1 MKPVIKAETKR
12 IDVLP
17 MVKHYISE
25 LGIYEI
31 FNKHIPKRSNGFI
44 APSQSLCMMII
55 NIICAARPLYKV
67 QEWLADYTD
76 GMAEESVN
84 ASEYNDDQLG
94 RCLNKL
100 FGADRNSMMTELSAH
115 AVRVHTLETN
125 DIHNDSTTV
134 TFTGEYE
141 DQPPANVNLARGYN
155 KDHRPDCK
163 QLVFGLNITADGN
176 VPLSFLL
183 FDGNQTDDKTHI
195 PNWEGLRKLLEKED
209 FIYIADCKLCSLE
222 NLNHIHANGGTF
234 ITIMPKNRKEVKA
247 FHEYLRGHGVDWGKP
262 FLVADSRKKGEFT
275 EYKIHEQDPTEEGYR
290 LLWVHSSAKEHQDR
304 GRREAAISKVMDEL
318 TAISGK
324 LNKYKLKTEKQ
335 IESAIKA
342 ACKGRRDLFHIELSQ
357 EKKVVRTQSTPGK
370 PGPKTVYN
378 EKEITLF
385 KLEYTVNHEA
395 VARAARTDGIFP
407 LITNSP
413 MDATDVL
420 KKYKNQPY
428 LEKRMYTA
436 KSILKVAP
444 VFLESPQRIEAML
457 FLYFVALMIVGLIE
471 RNIRK
476 NMQRQNIEKL
486 PVLPTGLKTKT
497 PTWNNLNY
505 FFRNV
510 HLSIVL
516 QNGDI
521 LDSTVKGLTAMHE
534 KVLQLLEVPVAVY
547 ENIKDQWWLFEPA

>member
-1 MKPVIKAETKR
+1 MKPVITAETKR

-17 MVKHYISE
+17 MVKHYISK
-25 LGIYEI
+25 LGVYET
-31 FNKHIPKRSNGFI
+31 FNKHIPKSPNGFMVP
-44 APSQSLCMMII
+44 AQALSMMII

-67 QEWLADYTD
+67 EEWLADYTD
-76 GMAEESVN
+76 GMAEDGIN

-94 RCLNKL
+94 RCLDKL
-100 FGADRNSMMTELSAH
+100 FGADRHSILTELSAN
-115 AVRVHTLETN
+115 AIRVYALETN
-125 DIHNDSTTV
+125 DIHNDSTSV

-141 DQPPANVNLARGYN
+141 DQPPANVNLARGFN

-163 QLVFGLNITADGN
+163 QIVFGLNITADGN
-176 VPLSFLL
+176 VPVSFLL

-195 PNWEGLRKLLEKED
+195 PNWEGLRKLLQKEN
-209 FIYIADCKLCSLE
+209 FIYIADCKLCSIE

-247 FHEYLRGHGVDWGKP
+247 FHEYLRDHDPHWEQAL
-262 FLVADSRKKGEFT
+262 LVEDSRKKGKFT
-275 EYKIHEQDPTEEGYR
+275 EYKIYEQGPTKENYR

-304 GRREAAISKVMDEL
+304 GRREAAISKAMEKL
-318 TAISGK
+318 AALSGK

-335 IESAIKA
+335 IEAAIKT

-357 EKKVVRTQSTPGK
+357 EKKVVRTQTTPGK
-370 PGPKTVYN
+370 PGPKTLYK
-378 EKEITLF
+378 EKETILF
-385 KLEYTVNHEA
+385 KLKYAVNHDA

-413 MDATDVL
+413 FDAADVL
-420 KKYKNQPY
+420 RKYKNQPY

-444 VFLESPQRIEAML
+444 VFLESPRRIEAML

-476 NMQRQNIEKL
+476 NMRQENIEKL
-486 PVLPTGLKTKT
+486 PILPSGLKTKT
-497 PTWNNLNY
+497 PTWNNLSY

-510 HLSIVL
+510 HLSLVL

-521 LDSTVKGLTAMHE
+521 LNLTLKGLTTMH
-534 KVLQLLEVPVAVY
+534 KKILKLLEVPVSVY
-547 ENIKDQWWLFEPA
+547 ENIKDHWWTFEPA